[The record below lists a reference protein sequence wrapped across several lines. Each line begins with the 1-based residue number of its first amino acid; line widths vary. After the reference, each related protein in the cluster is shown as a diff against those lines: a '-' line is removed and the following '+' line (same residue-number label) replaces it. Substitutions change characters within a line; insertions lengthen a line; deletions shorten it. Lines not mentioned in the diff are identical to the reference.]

1 MVHVC
6 IPDLFMKKNQLDL
19 KFPKKIYNPIVLLA
33 KKAFP
38 RLGVR
43 SCTHVGS
50 EPGKKSK
57 AARAHLGICAGFCGI
72 EAFGRRCWGFL
83 VLARMCHSAAL
94 RLGLLLSTLS
104 RLTHIF

>member
-6 IPDLFMKKNQLDL
+6 IPDLFMKKTQLDL
-19 KFPKKIYNPIVLLA
+19 KFPKKIYKPIVLLA

-38 RLGVR
+38 RLGVC

-50 EPGKKSK
+50 EPGEKSK
-57 AARAHLGICAGFCGI
+57 AAHLGICGI